1 MMLTPLFRLS
11 RALGGVISVATLF
24 GGLVLAA
31 PYHAAGQEVMF
42 NQSALLRSLLPSVV
56 NISIRREVS
65 PDASSSHDA
74 HASSATTSKSFV
86 GSGFIIDPTGLIVTN
101 YHVIDRAFDI
111 VVTLADGTKLPGR
124 IVNGARVADLALIR
138 VEAGH
143 PLPATHWGDSSKVAV
158 GDPVFAIGN
167 PLGVGQSVSAGIVS
181 ALNRD
186 IMDSPYD
193 NFIHTDAAINH
204 GNSGGPMFNT
214 AGEVVGVDTALIS
227 PTTGSTGLGFAIPS
241 NEAKFVVDRLL
252 TYGWV
257 RPGWIGVKVQQVT
270 AEMAAALALR
280 QAAGEIISWITP
292 DGPAAQA
299 GLRVG
304 DVMVQFG
311 GQQPSDE
318 RALLRFIAEAAPGTQ
333 TTVSLLRDGRN
344 MSVPITVQEWPRM
357 QWEARDAPNLATP
370 PRRTVPPDLGLTVG
384 PITDAARVH
393 LSDPKISGVLIA
405 GVANG
410 TDAADR
416 GLQAGDVLLRIQDRP
431 VTSKDDMMAALDAA
445 RAEQR
450 PFVLALILP
459 QTQDVP
465 GPKWFALRLQT
476 EP

>member
-24 GGLVLAA
+24 GALVLTA

-186 IMDSPYD
+186 IMDSP
-193 NFIHTDAAINH
+193 
-204 GNSGGPMFNT
+204 
-214 AGEVVGVDTALIS
+214 
-227 PTTGSTGLGFAIPS
+227 
-241 NEAKFVVDRLL
+241 
-252 TYGWV
+252 
-257 RPGWIGVKVQQVT
+257 
-270 AEMAAALALR
+270 
-280 QAAGEIISWITP
+280 
-292 DGPAAQA
+292 
-299 GLRVG
+299 
-304 DVMVQFG
+304 
-311 GQQPSDE
+311 
-318 RALLRFIAEAAPGTQ
+318 
-333 TTVSLLRDGRN
+333 
-344 MSVPITVQEWPRM
+344 
-357 QWEARDAPNLATP
+357 
-370 PRRTVPPDLGLTVG
+370 
-384 PITDAARVH
+384 
-393 LSDPKISGVLIA
+393 
-405 GVANG
+405 
-410 TDAADR
+410 
-416 GLQAGDVLLRIQDRP
+416 
-431 VTSKDDMMAALDAA
+431 
-445 RAEQR
+445 
-450 PFVLALILP
+450 
-459 QTQDVP
+459 
-465 GPKWFALRLQT
+465 
-476 EP
+476 